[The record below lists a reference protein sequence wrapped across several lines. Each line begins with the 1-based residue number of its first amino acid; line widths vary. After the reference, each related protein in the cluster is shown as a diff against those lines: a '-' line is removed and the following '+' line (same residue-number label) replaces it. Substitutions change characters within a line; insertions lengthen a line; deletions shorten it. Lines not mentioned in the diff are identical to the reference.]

1 MSIVAYIVV
10 GISEIFAHIYAAT
23 GDPSTEWITY
33 LLNGGPF
40 ALVVL
45 LMVSDKITTTGE
57 RDRLRLENIALRDE
71 IKILNEGIRKDIV
84 PPLVQINGLM
94 KDVIEELSE
103 RRGRYYPPDE
113 KGLR

>member
-1 MSIVAYIVV
+1 MSIIAYIAL
-10 GISEIFAHIYAAT
+10 GISGVIAHIFGAV
-23 GDPSTEWITY
+23 GDPSTEWVTY

-45 LMVSDKITTTGE
+45 LMITDKITTTGE